1 MKVINRYNFFKEV
14 QLTNEGYLK
23 CKLVPYV
30 APDENPNDQYE
41 TFLVLKVDDNG
52 QLLITVKP

>member
-14 QLTNEGYLK
+14 QLTEEGYLK

-30 APDENPNDQYE
+30 APPQNPNDQYE
-41 TFLVLKVDDNG
+41 TFLVLKVDDKG